1 MKNRI
6 LVIEDDTAI
15 SELISMNLTVAGY
28 DTEALFDGNEVEE
41 LLKTDRNFDLALLDV
56 MLPGKDGFELMDL
69 VKEAKI
75 PVIYLTAKS
84 DVGSKDPGDFVPE
97 RRITL
102 SSLSKCWSFWS
113 ASKKCWSGPDG
124 RSAGSL
130 WAISRST

>member
-56 MLPGKDGFELMDL
+56 MLPGKNTGHFCM
-69 VKEAKI
+69 
-75 PVIYLTAKS
+75 
-84 DVGSKDPGDFVPE
+84 
-97 RRITL
+97 L
-102 SSLSKCWSFWS
+102 S
-113 ASKKCWSGPDG
+113 
-124 RSAGSL
+124 
-130 WAISRST
+130 

>member
-28 DTEALFDGNEVEE
+28 DTEARFDGNEVEE
-41 LLKTDRNFDLALLDV
+41 LLKTD
-56 MLPGKDGFELMDL
+56 
-69 VKEAKI
+69 
-75 PVIYLTAKS
+75 
-84 DVGSKDPGDFVPE
+84 
-97 RRITL
+97 
-102 SSLSKCWSFWS
+102 WSFWS

-130 WAISRST
+130 WAISRSI